1 VVRPGRAPCGA
12 RTALSWDHGALRGD
26 DPLAATDMGS
36 VGPLGV
42 STPSGLPRDG
52 RAERIAPRGAL
63 RAPSDS
69 LQRSIAAPPH
79 RPGPP
84 KETSADDA
92 SSPGLSCPTT
102 RARTSVRLLGASSPE
117 ASRARF
123 GYLLRDHDRRTCGW
137 SFDPP
142 SVLGLHPSRPSP
154 RAGRTPSR
162 EPLPSC
168 RCPRLVA
175 SPLKERADAVGFR
188 ASIPAASSFC
198 RRALAST
205 TRRCL
210 PGLHPSRAF
219 SPTVLASAYLFAPAP
234 SSRVGRERRPDPPAS
249 RGLPERQGRLTP
261 LGAAGSPGILHLA
274 TVAAS

>member
-1 VVRPGRAPCGA
+1 
-12 RTALSWDHGALRGD
+12 L
-26 DPLAATDMGS
+26 
-36 VGPLGV
+36 
-42 STPSGLPRDG
+42 
-52 RAERIAPRGAL
+52 L
-63 RAPSDS
+63 RA
-69 LQRSIAAPPH
+69 AP
-79 RPGPP
+79 
-84 KETSADDA
+84 
-92 SSPGLSCPTT
+92 
-102 RARTSVRLLGASSPE
+102 SVRLPIPCRGPSQHPRTVP
-117 ASRARF
+117 ASRRRPRQTMLPPLGFPAPRHVPERRSVSPGRPAPKRAARGLGTSCATMTAVPAEGPF
-123 GYLLRDHDRRTCGW
+123 G
-137 SFDPP
+137 PP

-168 RCPRLVA
+168 RCPCLVA

-210 PGLHPSRAF
+210 PGLRPSRAF

-249 RGLPERQGRLTP
+249 RGLPERQGRLAP